1 MYTYLIINTCIII
14 FPLIM
19 SFEQKVRY
27 YRKFPRLFLSILIAA
42 VPYIIWDS
50 YAAIR
55 SDWMF
60 NIKYILGIRVFSLP
74 VEEILFFITVPF
86 SSIFIYESL
95 RVYIPEKTLKLN
107 SKVYFAAGI
116 AIVLISFIFI
126 DRYYTFTV
134 LLFTGA
140 FLMIS
145 SILFVEIINSKIFW
159 IFNGVM
165 YIPFLIFNYILTSLP
180 VVIYSGKAVTGV
192 RFLTIPAEDFLY
204 SFTLLSF
211 YLSVYSLL
219 GNKWRVKIK

>member
-1 MYTYLIINTCIII
+1 ML
-14 FPLIM
+14 

-27 YRKFPRLFLSILIAA
+27 YRKFPRLLLSILIAA

-60 NIKYILGIRVFSLP
+60 NKKYILGIRVFSLP

-95 RVYIPEKTLKLN
+95 RVYIPEKTIKLN
-107 SKVYFAAGI
+107 SMVFFAAGI
-116 AIVLISFIFI
+116 IVVLISFVFF

-134 LLFTGA
+134 LVFTGA
-140 FLMIS
+140 FLIIS
-145 SILFVEIINSKIFW
+145 SIFFVEIIKSKIFW

-180 VVIYSGKAVTGV
+180 VVMYSGKAVIGV

-204 SFTLLSF
+204 SFSLLSF
-211 YLSVYSLL
+211 YLSVYLFL
-219 GNKWRVKIK
+219 GKRWRVIIK